1 MEYSL
6 ILKCLG
12 LLLLIISY
20 YAISIFIFDI
30 KRKAIIKDYQKLL
43 NLKDW
48 YEKISTEANNSYII
62 EKVGKRGQELVNQL
76 HVLNETLIEIQQ
88 EQKKLHKKLLEEQKI
103 LNQYFENYL

>member
-6 ILKCLG
+6 IVKCLG
-12 LLLLIISY
+12 LLVLIMSY
-20 YAISIFIFDI
+20 YAVSIFIFEM

-48 YEKISTEANNSYII
+48 YGKMSNEANSSYII
-62 EKVGKRGQELVNQL
+62 ESVEKRGQELINKL
-76 HVLNETLIEIQQ
+76 HLLNANLTEIQI
-88 EQKKLHKKLLEEQKI
+88 EQKKLHIKLLEEQKI